1 MVRYL
6 AELFAFLIILAV
18 LYRYVVPPLRT
29 AMRRRQESIR
39 AQFDEA
45 RKAKE
50 EAEAAEAR
58 YQQMIDD
65 AHGEADEI
73 RRSAEHQAELIREEL
88 RARAEEV
95 AERVAERGRQQA
107 VAERDTLVRQLR
119 ADMGALAVE
128 LASRIVTES
137 LADDDERRKRTVE
150 RVLEEL
156 DRLAPS
162 DSSDESRSPEVAGV
176 ADAGR

>member
-29 AMRRRQESIR
+29 QMRRRQESIR

-50 EAEAAEAR
+50 EADANEAR
-58 YQQMIDD
+58 YRQMIDE

-73 RRSAEHQAELIREEL
+73 RRSAEHQAEQILDDL

-95 AERVAERGRQQA
+95 AERVAERGRQQL
-107 VAERDTLVRQLR
+107 VAERDTLVRHLR
-119 ADMGALAVE
+119 TDMGTLAVE
-128 LASRIVTES
+128 LATRIVTEA
-137 LADDDERRKRTVE
+137 LGDDEARRGRTVE

-156 DRLAPS
+156 DRLVPRDAT
-162 DSSDESRSPEVAGV
+162 DQGRSPEVAGV